1 MNTKECKKEHFHIYI
16 LLLLEIL
23 LLVNYKINSL
33 KFLQMKEIIIY
44 LGLEDKIKILIQHQ
58 ILEGFQLR
66 LLKILK

>member
-1 MNTKECKKEHFHIYI
+1 MNTKECKKDHSHIYI